1 MQLLGSRPITHGTKD
16 QGVTY
21 LTLTDPD
28 NKNKLEFIETT
39 PEHPFFVAKPADA
52 QPRPAPEGHSDLSRN
67 WVGAG
72 HLKIGD
78 TIKQADGTTGL
89 VANVTTAQQTREM
102 FNLTVSEAHTYYVGQ
117 DGWLVHNTGCPI
129 ASRGY
134 DRPEVETKSGTA
146 LKQKDAVAAWD
157 KFLGPNQTNIDPRDG
172 LPDPDRIWSSDGL
185 RSIRFGAHEVGSKP
199 NLYHFHF
206 ETWSPGRVDNV
217 LQRIPK

>member
-39 PEHPFFVAKPADA
+39 PGHPFFVAKPVDA
-52 QPRPAPEGHSDLSRN
+52 QPRPAPEGHGDLSRN

-89 VANVTTAQQTREM
+89 VANVTTVQQTREM

-117 DGWLVHNTGCPI
+117 DGWLVHNSGCGEIIYSALDGLGRPTGVTALSTRHFPAI
-129 ASRGY
+129 S
-134 DRPEVETKSGTA
+134 SGTA
-146 LKQKDAVAAWD
+146 PTGGSSHTGVM
-157 KFLGPNQTNIDPRDG
+157 T
-172 LPDPDRIWSSDGL
+172 PD
-185 RSIRFGAHEVGSKP
+185 
-199 NLYHFHF
+199 
-206 ETWSPGRVDNV
+206 
-217 LQRIPK
+217 